1 MIVRNF
7 YKFSSSNKRI
17 PYISLIFFFRT
28 NPNISGLTHI
38 AVDVVFTGMASL
50 RRGLLW
56 EQGLKERQNPNP
68 RRQTNPERKNTYK

>member
-17 PYISLIFFFRT
+17 PYISLIFFFRI
-28 NPNISGLTHI
+28 NPNISGLAHI

-50 RRGLLW
+50 RGLLW
-56 EQGLKERQNPNP
+56 EQGETDPKPKK
-68 RRQTNPERKNTYK
+68 TNPERKKHI

>member
-28 NPNISGLTHI
+28 NPNISGLAHI
-38 AVDVVFTGMASL
+38 AVEIVFTASPEWPL
-50 RRGLLW
+50 SKGSFGLG
-56 EQGLKERQNPNP
+56 EQGETNPKP
-68 RRQTNPERKNTYK
+68 KKTNPERKNTYK

>member
-28 NPNISGLTHI
+28 NPNISGLAHI
-38 AVDVVFTGMASL
+38 AVEIVFTGMASL
-50 RRGLLW
+50 QGLLW
-56 EQGLKERQNPNP
+56 PWGTRRDKPQTQEDKP
-68 RRQTNPERKNTYK
+68 REEKHI